1 MDVGA
6 GDLMLILD
14 SEGHVNRNLQ
24 MLRVKLIDVDMIA
37 YVEDHVK
44 KYLQMFHVMLRNAY
58 RCLRIRLIDLYR
70 CRGSA

>member
-24 MLRVKLIDVDMIA
+24 MLRVKLIDVC
-37 YVEDHVK
+37 HV
-44 KYLQMFHVMLRNAY
+44 QM
-58 RCLRIRLIDLYR
+58 LI
-70 CRGSA
+70 